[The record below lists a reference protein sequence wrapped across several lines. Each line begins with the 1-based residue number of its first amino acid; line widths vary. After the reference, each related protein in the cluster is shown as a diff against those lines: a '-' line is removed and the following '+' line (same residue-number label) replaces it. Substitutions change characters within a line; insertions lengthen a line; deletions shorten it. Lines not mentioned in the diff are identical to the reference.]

1 MSETFCS
8 RGVFYLIPH
17 ESRAGFYPFSFI
29 NFICR
34 LQAQNTFFRCL
45 PALVRPDLTLCP
57 RCNSSLLSTH
67 DLGLVHLWQG
77 RRRASWRG
85 GVSARHQQPAAFFTC
100 RQATCLILR
109 DYKSEKTHFL
119 PPLSSSCSSES
130 VDTTSPWSCREP
142 VRTSGSGPVP
152 PSVEAFTLL

>member
-34 LQAQNTFFRCL
+34 LQAQNTFFRRL

-67 DLGLVHLWQG
+67 DLVRLWQG
-77 RRRASWRG
+77 RRHARML
-85 GVSARHQQPAAFFTC
+85 GVSETQPAPFFTC

-109 DYKSEKTHFL
+109 DYKSEKTRFL
-119 PPLSSSCSSES
+119 PPLSSSCSSER

-152 PSVEAFTLL
+152 PSVGAFTLL